1 MIVKINLLPWREEL
15 KIQEENKIKRFLTL
29 SCLIGALLAGGVIF
43 LIQQELDSRAYRTH
57 LIDAELSQL
66 ANVES
71 QMNER
76 KAQTE
81 RLKQQLDVLKQLAE
95 QRSEVVNLME
105 KFSSVTPQD
114 AFIVS
119 LAFTLDQLSFNAL
132 AKDKDTLAMHLD
144 NLDNFIGPAPIPP
157 HHEVLMDGNRVISYS
172 VVVDPKQSD
181 KGGKK

>member
-15 KIQEENKIKRFLTL
+15 KIQEENKVKRILGL
-29 SCLIGALLAGGVIF
+29 SCLVGAIMAGGLIF
-43 LIQQELDSRAYRTH
+43 FIQEELDARAARVRT
-57 LIDAELSQL
+57 IDSELAQL
-66 ANVES
+66 TNVEA

-81 RLKQQLDVLKQLAE
+81 RLKQQLDILQQLSD

-119 LAFTLDQLSFNAL
+119 LAFTLDQLSFNAM
-132 AKDKDTLAMHLD
+132 AKDRDTLAVHLD
-144 NLDNFIGPAPIPP
+144 SLDNYIGPAPIPP
-157 HHEVLMDGNRVISYS
+157 HHEVIMDGNRVVSYS
-172 VVVDPKQSD
+172 VVVDPNKES
-181 KGGKK
+181 KGGK